1 MVYGGIYYFLLL
13 INFKMSKNK
22 EIKENGKVAQVEK
35 KLEKFETKTDE
46 KVDNLVKKV

>member
-1 MVYGGIYYFLLL
+1 MVLWQYLLFFI
-13 INFKMSKNK
+13 INKFKMSESKK
-22 EIKENGKVAQVEK
+22 NGKVAQVEE